1 MRKVYDRVFKEKAV
15 QLSYERHNISELAR
29 ELGITAPQLY
39 KWRKEYEEFG
49 QGSFPGNG
57 NIKQT
62 PEQECIAELERKLK
76 DAEIERDILKKSNR
90 HLFQKRSM
98 IYIFIK
104 NNEKIFPI
112 EKMCKVLQVSQR
124 SYYQW
129 KSGSVS
135 DRKQRAELVKEKI
148 TSIYFDSKQ
157 RYGSPRMTAELASL
171 GDKLSRITV
180 AKYMN
185 QLGLRSK
192 LSKKFKVTTN
202 SKHKYL
208 IVPNILNRAFS
219 VTEPSKVWVS
229 DITYIRVKE
238 GFVYL
243 TTILDL
249 YDRKIIGWSLSN
261 GMSVE
266 ETSLAAWRMA
276 IKNRSVE
283 KDLIFHSDR
292 GVQYANKKFT
302 NVIESYKI
310 ITRSMSRKGNCWD
323 NAVAESFFKTLKT
336 EQIYGNKLISKEQME
351 RDIFEFIEIWY
362 NRKRRHSALDYK
374 TIEEFWKQK
383 NNFKNVA

>member
-1 MRKVYDRVFKEKAV
+1 
-15 QLSYERHNISELAR
+15 
-29 ELGITAPQLY
+29 
-39 KWRKEYEEFG
+39 
-49 QGSFPGNG
+49 
-57 NIKQT
+57 
-62 PEQECIAELERKLK
+62 
-76 DAEIERDILKKSNR
+76 
-90 HLFQKRSM
+90 
-98 IYIFIK
+98 
-104 NNEKIFPI
+104 
-112 EKMCKVLQVSQR
+112 
-124 SYYQW
+124 
-129 KSGSVS
+129 
-135 DRKQRAELVKEKI
+135 
-148 TSIYFDSKQ
+148 
-157 RYGSPRMTAELASL
+157 MTAELASL

-208 IVPNILNRAFS
+208 IVPNVLNRAFS

-229 DITYIRVKE
+229 DITYIRVIE

-243 TTILDL
+243 TTVLDL

-292 GVQYANKKFT
+292 GVQYACKKFT

-323 NAVAESFFKTLKT
+323 NAVAENFFKTLKT

>member
-1 MRKVYDRVFKEKAV
+1 
-15 QLSYERHNISELAR
+15 
-29 ELGITAPQLY
+29 
-39 KWRKEYEEFG
+39 
-49 QGSFPGNG
+49 
-57 NIKQT
+57 
-62 PEQECIAELERKLK
+62 
-76 DAEIERDILKKSNR
+76 
-90 HLFQKRSM
+90 M
-98 IYIFIK
+98 IYTFIR

-112 EKMCKVLQVSQR
+112 EKMCKVLQVGQR

-129 KSGSVS
+129 KNGSVS

-157 RYGSPRMTAELASL
+157 RYGSPRITAELASL
-171 GDKLSRITV
+171 GNKLSRPESFARTGEAITV

-202 SKHKYL
+202 SKNNYL
-208 IVPNILNRAFS
+208 IVPNVLNREFS

-238 GFVYL
+238 GFIYL

-249 YDRKIIGWSLSN
+249 YYRKIIGWSLSN
-261 GMSVE
+261 GMSVK

-292 GVQYANKKFT
+292 GVQYA
-302 NVIESYKI
+302 S
-310 ITRSMSRKGNCWD
+310 
-323 NAVAESFFKTLKT
+323 
-336 EQIYGNKLISKEQME
+336 
-351 RDIFEFIEIWY
+351 
-362 NRKRRHSALDYK
+362 
-374 TIEEFWKQK
+374 
-383 NNFKNVA
+383 